1 MYEKYPKF
9 LKKNPMVMGLDF
21 IDLAL
26 IGIGLALSKTF
37 QMNPLFAIGITGGLI
52 LLHKIADRY
61 LDFTGFILGIS
72 KKKELMWIDVVRG
85 IRE

>member
-1 MYEKYPKF
+1 MYGKYPKF

-26 IGIGLALSKTF
+26 IGMGLAMSQTF
-37 QMNPLFAIGITGGLI
+37 RINSLVAIGITGGLI

-61 LDFTGFILGIS
+61 LDFTGFIMGIS
-72 KKKELMWIDVVRG
+72 KKKELVWIDVVRG

>member
-1 MYEKYPKF
+1 MYGKYPKF
-9 LKKNPMVMGLDF
+9 LKRNPMVLGLDF

-37 QMNPLFAIGITGGLI
+37 QMNPLYAIALTVALI
-52 LLHKIADRY
+52 VLHKIADRY
-61 LDFTGFILGIS
+61 LDFTGFMLGTF
-72 KKKELMWIDVVRG
+72 KKKELVWIDVVRG